1 MRVGSPILDR
11 RVKMLPCQKEQAARM
26 YEAGVSIT
34 SIGKWFQV
42 NKRSIQF
49 LLFPERHV
57 KNLADRAERGGS
69 KQYYDKDKWRETM
82 ADHRQYKKE
91 LFIEKTI

>member
-1 MRVGSPILDR
+1 
-11 RVKMLPCQKEQAARM
+11 M

-34 SIGKWFQV
+34 SIGKWFHV
-42 NKRSIQF
+42 SKRTIQF
-49 LLFPERHV
+49 LLFPERHA
-57 KNLADRAERGGS
+57 KNMADRAERGGS
-69 KQYYDKDKWRETM
+69 RQYYDKDKWRETM